1 MRVLF
6 GLISGLV
13 FGLGLIIS
21 EMTNPAKVIGF
32 LDVLDGWD
40 PSLAFVMA
48 SGVLVFGVG
57 YALFKGRTTSLLGAP
72 VTLPTGRLIDAP
84 LVVGSALFG
93 LGWGL
98 VGFCPGP
105 AIAALTIGGI
115 PAYTFVIAMILGMLL
130 HRAYEAYQ
138 GSRLLLSK

>member
-1 MRVLF
+1 MRALF
-6 GLISGLV
+6 GLIFGLV

-57 YALFKGRTTSLLGAP
+57 YALFKRRTTSLLGAP
-72 VTLPTGRLIDAP
+72 VTLPTGRLIDTP
-84 LVVGSALFG
+84 LIVGSTLFG

-105 AIAALTIGGI
+105 AIVALTIGGI
-115 PAYTFVIAMILGMLL
+115 PACTFVVAMIAGMLL
-130 HRAYEAYQ
+130 HRAYEAY
-138 GSRLLLSK
+138 RRPHFLLSK